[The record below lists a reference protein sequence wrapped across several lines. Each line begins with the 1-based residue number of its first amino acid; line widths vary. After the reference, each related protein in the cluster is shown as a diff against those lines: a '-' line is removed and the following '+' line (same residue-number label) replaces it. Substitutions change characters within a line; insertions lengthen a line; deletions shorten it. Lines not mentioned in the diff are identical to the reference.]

1 MEECKMKKIVS
12 FLLSF
17 TISISTILIFAGN
30 IYSVKAEEISIN
42 SFIEDGVK
50 LIRENDAGKDF
61 IPETTE
67 DKISDDTESD
77 ILSHNR
83 VTAKSA
89 GPKSV
94 ANDREEFSDTAFQTC
109 RLIVKA
115 SKTPDQLNSIGMAS
129 GYKDWYIVQ
138 FKNEK
143 DAEKAYEIYSS
154 DEPVSSVSPD
164 LVTEISFDEEMDR
177 EPVETDAVETPIRL
191 NFWGSIMTGL
201 YDVKDYIDSH
211 SEYDREITIGVV
223 DNGVDLDNEFVKD
236 RLIRTFFNAS
246 TEGDENNE
254 YLENAH
260 GTMVSSVIVDNTP
273 ENTKIRVYKC
283 GNQMSTSAVCLALLK
298 AVSDGVNLIN
308 CSFSFRDNDEILKD
322 ILDSC
327 FENNIQLF
335 VSAGNNNRNIMS
347 QNTWPARDERAI
359 TVAASEFYGMP
370 ADFTSYGS
378 IVDLMA
384 PGDDVS
390 VSVGQNTYKT
400 TSGTSFSSPL
410 VASLFADL
418 MILFPSYSNKQLE
431 HIINSK
437 AVPSDIF
444 YDCGLFGYGI
454 IDAIGSARFEKN
466 TAPEFSLPEGK
477 YIDEIEVEITSNPE
491 CEIYY
496 TLDGSY
502 PSKESGILYTEP
514 VKISDDC
521 PFLKAVA
528 YGNGLY
534 RSDCTKALYRLQRVG
549 TDDMFEISD
558 EGQITLYTG
567 DVYDLIIPETIDG
580 ITVRSIAPETF
591 SNSRLVGVSFPDTIT
606 TISRKC
612 FYECESLMVADGKN
626 ISVIERESFYGCGL
640 YIVDFPNV
648 EKIESQ
654 AFAGNIYLSG
664 VIFPKCNELGASVFR
679 ACISLRLVLLPLLE
693 NSSSG
698 VFKGCLMLTEA
709 DLSSFQSI
717 KGNALDGIEYIK
729 VLDLT
734 SIKNLGIYTFDPIG
748 DANYTLLERLELS
761 NVEEIHSVPYGIYK
775 RFQKPLT
782 MVIPSTFTLFS
793 MSSFNNANPHI
804 IVYGSC
810 NTYAEQWASKHE
822 NINFIEITQET
833 AVIND
838 LPDEFYDY
846 MRYLYADVVGFN
858 RTYQW
863 YGSYS
868 NRNTGGIP
876 IEGANER
883 KFVPK
888 DNDRY
893 PYYYCVVTSTDVGYD
908 PIEIRTG
915 ASRYMEFNG
924 NMPNADYSAL
934 DEILST
940 IPENLSIYTDESVS
954 ALNNAVE
961 SINRNLDISKQ
972 ATVDEYVETVSNAIA
987 ALKLKEHMVSFIVDN
1002 ESVLSYELEYGSKI
1016 TDIPP
1021 VPEKSGYTFSKWT
1034 PDIPKTM
1041 TNDSISFTAEF
1052 DPVTYY
1058 ASFMLDGKEIE
1069 KVPFTVE
1076 SKKISEPEIPGKE
1089 GYTGKWSEYI
1099 IAASDITVNAEY
1111 TINEYTVS
1119 FVADDKTVKSET
1131 VEYGSPIEIPDN
1143 PQKEGYIFKEWL
1155 PKIPET
1161 MPAKDMTFYAV
1172 FEEVKQSDDY
1182 PPAVGNP
1189 SVDIRNFAYT
1199 CTVDYRTT
1207 ITFTAIVKDMPMDA
1221 AVVWYID
1228 GQKSGE
1234 GEKFTV
1240 KEARESFTVQAKIVD
1255 KSGNTLDSTET
1266 ELVKVK
1272 TDFFSKIIAF
1282 FRMLFGKL
1290 PVIEQ

>member
-1 MEECKMKKIVS
+1 MKRIIS
-12 FLLSF
+12 LLLSII
-17 TISISTILIFAGN
+17 ISVSTILFCAES

-42 SFIEDGVK
+42 SFVEEGVK
-50 LIRENDAGKDF
+50 LIRENDAEKDF
-61 IPETTE
+61 IPETIENQIT
-67 DKISDDTESD
+67 DDTESKA
-77 ILSHNR
+77 LEHNR
-83 VTAKSA
+83 ATAKPA
-89 GPKSV
+89 ETESV
-94 ANDREEFSDTAFQTC
+94 PNDKKEFSDTAFQTC
-109 RLIVKA
+109 RLIIKA
-115 SKTPDQLNSIGMAS
+115 SKAPDKLNSIGMAS
-129 GYKDWYIVQ
+129 GFKDWYIVQ
-138 FKNEK
+138 FDSEK
-143 DAEKAYEIYSS
+143 DTQEAYKFYSS
-154 DEPVSSVSPD
+154 DKSVVSVSPD
-164 LVTEISFDEEMDR
+164 LIKAMVFDEEGER
-177 EPVETDAVETPIRL
+177 EPIVNDSAVTPTRL
-191 NFWGSIMTGL
+191 YSWGSITTGL
-201 YDVKDYIDSH
+201 YDVKDYIDTH
-211 SEYDREITIGVV
+211 SEYEREITIGVI

-246 TEGDENNE
+246 TEGEENSE
-254 YLENAH
+254 YLKNAH
-260 GTMVSSVIVDNTP
+260 GTRVSSVIVDNTP
-273 ENTKIRVYKC
+273 EKTKIKVYKC
-283 GNQMSTSAVCLALLK
+283 GTEMSTSAVCLALLK
-298 AVSDGVNLIN
+298 AISDGVDLIN
-308 CSFSFRDNDEILKD
+308 CSFSFRDDNEILKD
-322 ILDSC
+322 ILDCC
-327 FENNIQLF
+327 FENNIQLIA
-335 VSAGNNNRNIMS
+335 SAGNSNRNILS
-347 QNTWPARDERAI
+347 QNTWPARDERTI
-359 TVAASEFYGMP
+359 TVAANEFYGMP
-370 ADFTSYGS
+370 AGFTSYGS

-384 PGDDVS
+384 PGEEMP
-390 VSVGQNTYKT
+390 VSVGSNTYD
-400 TSGTSFSSPL
+400 TSNGTSFSSPM

-431 HIINSK
+431 HLIYSN
-437 AVPSDIF
+437 ADPSDIY
-444 YDCGLFGYGI
+444 YDCGLFGFGI
-454 IDAIGSARFEKN
+454 IDAIGSASFERN
-466 TAPEFSLPEGK
+466 IAPSFSLPEGK
-477 YIDEIEVEITSNPE
+477 YIDEIEVEITAEPG

-496 TLDGSY
+496 SLDGSY
-502 PSKESGILYTEP
+502 PSKECGIPYTEP

-528 YGNGLY
+528 YGKGLY
-534 RSDCTKALYRLQRVG
+534 RSECTKALYRLQRVG

-580 ITVRSIAPETF
+580 IIVKSIAPEVF
-591 SNSRLVGVSFPDTIT
+591 SNSGLVGVSFPDTMT
-606 TISRKC
+606 TISQKC

-654 AFAGNIYLSG
+654 AFAVNIYLSG

-698 VFKGCLMLTEA
+698 VFKGCMMLTEA

-782 MVIPSTFTLFS
+782 MVLPSTFTLFS

-804 IVYGSC
+804 IVYGTHG
-810 NTYAEQWASKHE
+810 TYAEQWANEYE
-822 NINFIEITQET
+822 NIDFIEISQKT

-838 LPDEFYDY
+838 LPDEFFDY

-858 RTYQW
+858 RIYQW

-868 NRNTGGIP
+868 DKNTGGIP

-883 KFVPK
+883 KFIPK
-888 DNDRY
+888 EKEKY

-908 PIEIRTG
+908 PIVIRTG
-915 ASRYMEFNG
+915 ASRYMEYDG
-924 NMPNADYSAL
+924 EIPQADYSAL
-934 DEILST
+934 DEIIAT
-940 IPENLSIYTDESVS
+940 VPEDLSIYTDESVA
-954 ALNNAVE
+954 ALNEIIN
-961 SINRNLDISKQ
+961 SIDRNLDISDQ
-972 ATVDEYVETVSNAIA
+972 ETVDGYVKAVSNAIA
-987 ALKLKEHMVSFIVDN
+987 ALKLKEHTVSFIVDN
-1002 ESVLSYELEYGSKI
+1002 ESVLSYELEYGSEI
-1016 TDIPP
+1016 TNIPLS
-1021 VPEKSGYTFSKWT
+1021 PEKSGYTFSKWT
-1034 PDIPKTM
+1034 PDIPLAMPNNSLT
-1041 TNDSISFTAEF
+1041 FTAEF
-1052 DPVTYY
+1052 EPVTYY
-1058 ASFMLDGKEIE
+1058 ASFTVDGEEIE
-1069 KVPFTVE
+1069 KVPFNVE
-1076 SKKISEPEIPGKE
+1076 TESISEPEIPGKE

-1111 TINEYTVS
+1111 TLNEYTVS

-1131 VEYGSPIEIPDN
+1131 VKYGSKIEIPDV

-1161 MPAKDMTFYAV
+1161 MPAKEMTFYAA
-1172 FEEVKQSDDY
+1172 FEEVKQPDDN
-1182 PPAVGNP
+1182 PPVVVNP

-1199 CTVDYRTT
+1199 STVDYRTT
-1207 ITFTAIVKDMPMDA
+1207 ITFTAITKDIPKDST
-1221 AVVWYID
+1221 VVWYID

-1240 KEARESFTVQAKIVD
+1240 KEAKEAFTVQAKTVD
-1255 KSGNTLDSTET
+1255 KSGNVLNGSET

-1272 TDFFSKIIAF
+1272 TDFFSRIVAF